1 MVKMQNFCV
10 VNDIFNNHTY
20 CLTPKNAFF
29 TTSYITT
36 FTGLKYMYMY
46 TFTVM
51 KYMYRYIYK
60 RMVPV
65 NPGAQLQVKLFSSG
79 RQVPPLWHAGG
90 SPFTSL
96 ADSQYEVDSSQLFP
110 AKKDTQ
116 YFVAFSVR
124 NSLKSIL

>member
-10 VNDIFNNHTY
+10 VNDIINNHTY

-36 FTGLKYMYMY
+36 FTGL
-46 TFTVM
+46 

-124 NSLKSIL
+124 NSLKCIL